1 MQIIKFMGL
10 LIVFFVPTVYGS
22 LKSFGI
28 AKRSEKLK
36 EYVMVISNLCEC
48 IKVENI
54 PKNRLLKRCFGIT
67 LLNEDLSLNTEF
79 LGDEDIN
86 LLCEFLTDFG
96 KRDKNSEYERTKNYI
111 LRLKQNCDKANEEKE
126 KLCKLYSS
134 LGILC
139 GLSLCIFLI

>member
-1 MQIIKFMGL
+1 MQIIKITGL
-10 LIVFFVPTVYGS
+10 LIVFFVPTVYGF
-22 LKSFGI
+22 LKSFGV

-36 EYVMVISNLCEC
+36 EYVMAISELCEC

-54 PKNRLLKRCFGIT
+54 PKNRLLRRCFGRE
-67 LLNEDLSLNTEF
+67 LLNEDLTLNHFF
-79 LGDEDIN
+79 LKDEDIN
-86 LLCEFLTDFG
+86 LLCEFLKGFG

-139 GLSLCIFLI
+139 GLSLLIFLI